1 MARVARDRFV
11 AGRFVRWIGAPAM
24 EAGYRKGDSIDAVI
38 SVGLPSD
45 HSQGWTK
52 WPKSRSRNLTPTRP
66 RSAMRTSRAMRVY
79 TPEEAMDL
87 LSCNAPHWDASTL
100 VWQGFLHRAA
110 PLTRATQ
117 RGIAEAA

>member
-1 MARVARDRFV
+1 
-11 AGRFVRWIGAPAM
+11 
-24 EAGYRKGDSIDAVI
+24 
-38 SVGLPSD
+38 
-45 HSQGWTK
+45 
-52 WPKSRSRNLTPTRP
+52 
-66 RSAMRTSRAMRVY
+66 MRVY

-117 RGIAEAA
+117 RGIAEAARELAHRCAWGRLRRRNPGASQAPC